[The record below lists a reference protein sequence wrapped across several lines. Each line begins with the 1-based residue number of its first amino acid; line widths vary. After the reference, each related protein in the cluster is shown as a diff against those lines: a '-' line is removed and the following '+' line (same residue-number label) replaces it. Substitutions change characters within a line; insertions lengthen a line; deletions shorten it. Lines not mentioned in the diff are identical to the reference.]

1 MNLTREQR
9 DRVERLLYDCE
20 DTAAFR
26 RELDSIESAIELH
39 EFCRQF
45 NWDGG
50 FEELEAVLHHRVCD
64 RGTALMMYWLAEP
77 VYFLDFDNPND
88 IPSVNR
94 PLSQFVNTVRDM
106 LLKNQFDSNQIR
118 FDPAGVM
125 SVGQRRRVQKGSA
138 IPAELTIP
146 NC

>member
-1 MNLTREQR
+1 MDLTPEQR

-20 DTAAFR
+20 DATAFR
-26 RELDSIESAIELH
+26 RELDSIKSAIELH
-39 EFCRQF
+39 EFSRQF

-50 FEELEAVLHHRVCD
+50 FDELEAVLHHRLCD
-64 RGTALMMYWLAEP
+64 RGTALMIYWLAEP

-88 IPSVNR
+88 IPSVNL

-106 LLKNQFDSNQIR
+106 LLKNQFESNQIR
-118 FDPAGVM
+118 FDPADVM
-125 SVGQRRRVQKGSA
+125 SVGQRLRVRKESA
-138 IPAELTIP
+138 IPPELTIP